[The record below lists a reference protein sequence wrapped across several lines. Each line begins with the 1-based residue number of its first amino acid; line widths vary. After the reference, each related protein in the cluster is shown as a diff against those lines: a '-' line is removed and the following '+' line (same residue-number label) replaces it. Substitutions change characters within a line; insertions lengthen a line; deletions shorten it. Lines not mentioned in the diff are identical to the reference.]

1 MEIVIDGY
9 NINYKIS
16 GEGEEYAVI
25 LQGWGTE
32 MALYDTIA
40 ACIVQK
46 FKVVQFDFPGFGA
59 SDEPREPWD
68 VDAYADF
75 FEKFMKT
82 LGIEKA
88 VLFGHSYGGRV
99 IIKLATRQTLGFEI
113 DRIILIDSAGVMPKR
128 SFWMKLKVMR
138 YKMFKKFVS
147 LKPIH
152 AICPNL
158 IDEWKNKQGS
168 EDYRNA
174 SPMMKQ
180 CMVKA
185 INEDLTHFLPMIEQE
200 TLLIWGDNDTATP
213 ISDAHV
219 MEEKIPNSGLAV
231 IKGTGHY
238 SFLEQPAVFRSIMN
252 SYFQIK

>member
-1 MEIVIDGY
+1 
-9 NINYKIS
+9 
-16 GEGEEYAVI
+16 
-25 LQGWGTE
+25 
-32 MALYDTIA
+32 
-40 ACIVQK
+40 
-46 FKVVQFDFPGFGA
+46 
-59 SDEPREPWD
+59 
-68 VDAYADF
+68 
-75 FEKFMKT
+75 MKT

-113 DRIILIDSAGVMPKR
+113 DRIILIDSAGIMPKR

-185 INEDLTHFLPMIEQE
+185 INEDLTHLLPMIEQE